1 MAGNRTFSIIKPDAV
16 AKGYTGKIID
26 DILQAGFQIKAMK
39 LLRMSKE
46 MAAQFYKVHQGK
58 PFYEDLITYMSSGPC
73 VVMVL
78 EKENAVEDFRQLI
91 GNTDPKKAAE
101 GTIRRKYA
109 ESIEANAIHGADS
122 DENAQREIRFFFA
135 EIEEV

>member
-16 AKGYTGKIID
+16 AKGYIGKIID

-39 LLRMSKE
+39 LLRMTKE
-46 MAAQFYKVHQGK
+46 MAAQFYKVHKGK